1 MKQNSF
7 RKRCLILLLRIY
19 LIAFAASIIFPLI
32 WTVYTSFK
40 TNQEFFADPW
50 GLPSAINL
58 DNYIRGWKTASIGK
72 YFFNSLYITLI
83 VVAADA
89 ILGAMTAY
97 VCTRF
102 AMKAGNL
109 VINFYMLGLFI
120 PTVLCVVSIFLQMRQ
135 LGLLDSHFGLVL
147 LYIAVNM
154 PFTVFVLSGF
164 FRTLP
169 HELEEAAH
177 IDGCSLIGTFWKVML
192 PLAKPGLATVCIFNF
207 LGTWNEYLLSS
218 TVILDPTKSTLPT
231 GLVSLMA
238 ATNHQA
244 DWAALFAGMVIVMIP
259 LMTIYLIFQKYIT
272 SGITAGAVKG

>member
-1 MKQNSF
+1 MKHQSTG
-7 RKRCLILLLRIY
+7 RRCLIALLRIY
-19 LIAFAASIIFPLI
+19 LILFAVSIVLPLL
-32 WTVYTSFK
+32 WTVWTSFK
-40 TNQEFFADPW
+40 TNQEFFANPW
-50 GLPSAINL
+50 SLPTSINL
-58 DNYIRGWKTASIGK
+58 DNYVRGWKAASIGK
-72 YFFNSLYITLI
+72 YFFNSLYISVI
-83 VVAADA
+83 VVAAVA
-89 ILGAMTAY
+89 VLGAMTSY

-102 AMKAGNL
+102 SLRLGNA
-109 VINFYMLGLFI
+109 VVTFYMLGLFI
-120 PTVLCVVSIFLQMRQ
+120 PTILCVVSIFLQMRSMN
-135 LGLLDSHFGLVL
+135 LINSHFGLIL

-169 HELEEAAH
+169 HELEEAAY

-238 ATNHQA
+238 TTNHQA

-259 LMTIYLIFQKYIT
+259 LMTIYLVFQKYIT